1 MSKPPS
7 TTDDEKERGFSSLS
21 GMVSN
26 VDIPP
31 VTSKPEHRP
40 SPTAS
45 AAAAQ
50 TPKFAAKPAT
60 AAPSVPSPRPQSQA
74 TAPHNPPLAPQSKGT
89 AWTAIWIIG
98 GLVVLLWLAS
108 LNQSNAPMTSTTART
123 TSSGVSQPTTTARPI
138 ESTPAPGYDQSLSD
152 SELRYCLAEDIR
164 LNGEKERVD
173 VVERSTNHYRRS
185 DVDHFNGV
193 VDAYNQR
200 AADFNSRCGK
210 YRYYQSVMARV
221 RPEVESRRSQLLQE
235 GGLRVP
241 QSTPTLIATIPVEK
255 RKTVKSSAPK
265 APQGHV
271 YKCKTDNDQVQYTI
285 HPKAGVNCEEIIT
298 YSETPG

>member
-7 TTDDEKERGFSSLS
+7 TTDRDKERGFSSLS
-21 GMVSN
+21 GMVSK

-31 VTSKPEHRP
+31 VPPKPEQRS

-45 AAAAQ
+45 PAAAP
-50 TPKFAAKPAT
+50 TPKSAPKPET
-60 AAPSVPSPRPQSQA
+60 AAASVPLPRPQSQA
-74 TAPHNPPLAPQSKGT
+74 AAPYNPPLPPKSQGSV
-89 AWTAIWIIG
+89 WTPLWIIG
-98 GLVVLLWLAS
+98 GLFLLLWLAS
-108 LNQSNAPMTSTTART
+108 LNQSNAPTTSTSART
-123 TSSGVSQPTTTARPI
+123 ASSGVSQATTTARPI
-138 ESTPAPGYDQSLSD
+138 ESKPAPGYDQSLSE

-173 VVERSTNHYRRS
+173 VVERSTNHYRQS

-200 AADFNSRCGK
+200 AADFNSRCGH

-221 RPEVESRRSQLLQE
+221 RPDVEGRRSQLLQE

-241 QSTPTLIATIPVEK
+241 QVSSTSIATNPVDK
-255 RKTVKSSAPK
+255 RKAVKSSASK

-271 YKCKTDNDQVQYTI
+271 YKCKTDNGQVQYTI
-285 HPKAGVNCEEIIT
+285 HPKAGANCEEIIS
-298 YSETPG
+298 YAETPG